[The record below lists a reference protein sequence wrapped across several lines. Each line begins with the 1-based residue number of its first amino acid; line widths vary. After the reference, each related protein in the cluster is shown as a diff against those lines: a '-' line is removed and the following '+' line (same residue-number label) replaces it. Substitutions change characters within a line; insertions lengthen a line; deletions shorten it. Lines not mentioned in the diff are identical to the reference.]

1 MAWKLSSLNKR
12 PGLLRVIHRADYH
25 QVLLDAATTSGVEI
39 RLGAPVKKINFEK
52 TSVEVDGGQ
61 IMSANVI
68 VGADGET
75 GDLAYRATLKTT
87 DLLALNDQQVTELCT
102 QKRCTLW
109 MGPNKHC
116 VLYPLKGGSEF
127 NLVLIRPDNL
137 PPGTNKIQGEIG
149 EMRETFQGW
158 DRSLTK
164 IISRIPSVL
173 KWKLCFHN
181 ELDTWYKSQGNVTLL
196 GDACHPTLPY
206 QAQGAAMAIEDG
218 AVLGHLLGSLVQDQK
233 QSPDLAHGHV
243 NSLLQV
249 YEKLRKLRT
258 TTNVKG
264 AEANRYMFHLED
276 GDEQRRRDAELKS
289 HDWIRP
295 SRWRWAD
302 GAAQDELLGHD
313 VIAESEREY
322 NAWRSGITHRL

>member
-1 MAWKLSSLNKR
+1 
-12 PGLLRVIHRADYH
+12 
-25 QVLLDAATTSGVEI
+25 
-39 RLGAPVKKINFEK
+39 
-52 TSVEVDGGQ
+52 
-61 IMSANVI
+61 
-68 VGADGET
+68 
-75 GDLAYRATLKTT
+75 
-87 DLLALNDQQVTELCT
+87 
-102 QKRCTLW
+102 
-109 MGPNKHC
+109 
-116 VLYPLKGGSEF
+116 
-127 NLVLIRPDNL
+127 
-137 PPGTNKIQGEIG
+137 
-149 EMRETFQGW
+149 
-158 DRSLTK
+158 
-164 IISRIPSVL
+164 
-173 KWKLCFHN
+173 
-181 ELDTWYKSQGNVTLL
+181 
-196 GDACHPTLPY
+196 
-206 QAQGAAMAIEDG
+206 MAIEDG
-218 AVLGHLLGSLVQDQK
+218 AVLGHLLGSLVEDNK
-233 QSPDLAHGHV
+233 QSTELAHGQV